1 MLRAFLIS
9 VSALCLSLVSY
20 AQSVQRDT
28 VIVTEKYT
36 YEGKWPEGEGVLCS
50 YGHGVIMGNFK
61 EAAPV
66 GVCICWKLNN
76 ERYWGDITDWQ
87 LTGHGRLFRSGGVV
101 ITGDFQKGR
110 QHGIDTVYRKDNSV
124 LIAKYENGKMVEE
137 IGTWTTTP
145 KKLRVV
151 KPSFPDV
158 SLTEAQEAFLSD
170 AKAKYKAAREQ
181 KRQEVNRNQVK
192 PRFMGQ
198 DINTF
203 SKWVSDNFKYPAE
216 AKKFRTEGMAVVQFT
231 IKTDGKLT
239 DVKIIRSSGSDLL
252 DDELVA
258 TIRKSPIWEPA
269 TKDGK
274 PVDFPT
280 TMPMIFE

>member
-20 AQSVQRDT
+20 AQTVQRDT

-66 GVCICWKLNN
+66 GVCVCWKLNN
-76 ERYWGDITDWQ
+76 ERYWGEITDWQ
-87 LTGHGRLFRSGGVV
+87 MTGHGRLFRSGGVV
-101 ITGDFQKGR
+101 ITGDFVKGR

-124 LIAKYENGKMVEE
+124 LIARYEKGKMVEE

-145 KKLRVV
+145 KKLRQV

-158 SLTEAQEAFLSD
+158 SLTEAQEAFLAD
-170 AKAKYKAAREQ
+170 AREKYKAAREQ
-181 KRQEVNRNQVK
+181 KRQETESKKVK
-192 PRFMGQ
+192 PTFMGH
-198 DINTF
+198 DINNF
-203 SKWVSDNFKYPAE
+203 STWVSENFKYPAE
-216 AKKFRTEGMAVVQFT
+216 AKKWVKEGMVVVQFT
-231 IKTDGKLT
+231 VKKTGKL
-239 DVKIIRSSGSDLL
+239 DDIKILKSFGN
-252 DDELVA
+252 DELDKALIDV
-258 TIRKSPIWEPA
+258 IRKSPLWEPG
-269 TKDGK
+269 TIDGEPKDI
-274 PVDFPT
+274 VM
-280 TMPMIFE
+280 TMPMIFK